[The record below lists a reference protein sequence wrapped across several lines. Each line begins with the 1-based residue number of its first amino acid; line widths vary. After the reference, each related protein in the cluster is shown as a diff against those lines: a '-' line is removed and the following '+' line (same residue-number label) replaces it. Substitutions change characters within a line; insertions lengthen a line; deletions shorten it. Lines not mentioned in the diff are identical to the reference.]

1 MSRAALDAGAAEAEL
16 DAGAPSRALTRRQ
29 EHRPERVVGLVFLV
43 GYLVAAFW
51 LSAHDLVF
59 PDAMSR
65 VANAYYVLFSRDPH
79 LAAIGFVWNPLPSL
93 AVIPL
98 LLLSPLWPALASDAL
113 AGCLVSALCGAL
125 AVMFMHR
132 LLGQLGAGRVMRVV
146 LTALFA
152 LHPLVLL
159 ASATGASEAML
170 LTVCLYVAAHLVDW
184 LTDNDPWQL
193 VQVGVGVGVAYLV
206 RYEALAVG
214 AAVGVLVLVVTWARS
229 RGRARALG
237 MAVLDM
243 VLAVGPIVAAFC
255 LWALASKI
263 IVGSWL
269 ETFTSQY
276 GNSAQVGTF
285 QESIDGIVGTGRYAR
300 PGYLVEQLAR
310 TAPLAVPLTLV
321 ALVVAL
327 RRRDTRF
334 LSPVFVLG
342 SVLVFQN
349 LTFLRGMSFGWLRFQ
364 ITAVPLAV
372 LAVGCL
378 AGAVSRSGASRG
390 LRRAGVVT
398 LAGATALTLPLAWWT
413 ETNPRFAREEALAVE
428 VARGGQYPMEQ
439 QAAEDIAAMGL
450 PEGSVITD
458 VAYSFPIV
466 LAAED
471 PRVYAITTD
480 QDFRE
485 LLADPRGN
493 GVDYALLTSPDTAPA
508 DAIEEQYPGMW
519 ADGAG
524 VATMVRQWRD
534 GRGLTWRLYRFTS

>member
-1 MSRAALDAGAAEAEL
+1 MSRAALDAGAAEAGL
-16 DAGAPSRALTRRQ
+16 DAPSRALTHRQ
-29 EHRPERVVGLVFLV
+29 ERRPERVVGLVFLV
-43 GYLVAAFW
+43 GYLVVAFW

-125 AVMFMHR
+125 SVMFMHR

-159 ASATGASEAML
+159 SSTVGASEAML
-170 LTVCLYVAAHLVDW
+170 LAVCLYIASHLVDW
-184 LTDNDPWQL
+184 LEEGDPWQL
-193 VQVGVGVGVAYLV
+193 VHVGVGAGVAYLV
-206 RYEALAVG
+206 RYEALAIG
-214 AAVGVLVLVVTWARS
+214 AAIGVLVLVVTWARS
-229 RGRARALG
+229 RTRKKAFG

-255 LWALASKI
+255 LWALASRI

-285 QESIDGIVGTGRYAR
+285 QESIDGIVGTGQYAHL
-300 PGYLVEQLAR
+300 GYLVEQLAR
-310 TAPLAVPLTLV
+310 TAPLAIPLTLI
-321 ALVVAL
+321 ALVVA
-327 RRRDTRF
+327 RRRRETGF

-342 SVLVFQN
+342 SVLAFQN
-349 LTFLRGMSFGWLRFQ
+349 LTFLRSMSFGWLRFQ

-372 LAVGCL
+372 LAVGYL
-378 AGAVSRSGASRG
+378 AGAVSRAGVSRG
-390 LRRAGVVT
+390 LRRVGTVA
-398 LAGATALTLPLAWWT
+398 LAAATALTLPLAWRT
-413 ETNPRFAREEALAVE
+413 ETNPRFAREEALAIE
-428 VARGGQYPMEQ
+428 VAESGQYTMERQ
-439 QAAEDIAAMGL
+439 VAEDIAAMGL
-450 PEGSVITD
+450 SEGSVITD

-480 QDFRE
+480 EDFKE

-493 GVDYALLTSPDTAPA
+493 GADYTLLTSPDTAPA

-519 ADGAG
+519 EDGAG

-534 GRGLTWRLYRFTS
+534 GRGLTWRLYRFTD